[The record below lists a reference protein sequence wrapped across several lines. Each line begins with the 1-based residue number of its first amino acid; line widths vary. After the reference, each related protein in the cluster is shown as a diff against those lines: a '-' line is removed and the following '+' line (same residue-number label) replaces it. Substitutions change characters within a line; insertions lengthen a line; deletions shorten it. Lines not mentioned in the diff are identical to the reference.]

1 MYYDRRDVF
10 MVYDQKQ
17 DILAN
22 ETDYKYAHI
31 LSQEEKDILGEIA
44 NISFGSASTILST
57 LLNKTVTI
65 TAPQVDVVSLIDNR
79 DVEIPHVVLN
89 IHFTKGLD
97 MDNLLVMNQNVALA
111 IADLMMMGDGN
122 IEGKELTELE
132 LSAVQEAMNQM
143 MGFAATSM
151 SEFFQETVDMSPPTI
166 QVVKLIEELEK
177 NPGIEG
183 SNVFIRVAFNL
194 TIDNLVDSKLV
205 QIVSLENA
213 KKMIH
218 KLYALSGETNKTSE
232 TPSIPALSQYERD
245 ALGEIANISIGSAST
260 VLSTLLN
267 QKVHISVPAVDVI
280 SVHAYDEQL
289 IPFVVLNVDFIH
301 AVNHQNVFVLS
312 KEVAL
317 VMVDLMMMG
326 TGEVEEGKE
335 LTEFELSAT
344 QEVMNQMMGHAATSM
359 SELFGDVVD
368 ITPPV
373 LKVVTL
379 AEELNQFPNEAA
391 KNGLV
396 QITFELEIGELIRS
410 TMYQFLPLH
419 EARVMI
425 RKLSS
430 YTEDIE
436 APESTTPVEV
446 IEAIQLEELVSQEHN
461 LTGLLSDETLSNVE
475 VQLEFIFGSTTKTI
489 DEILKLTENE
499 VVSLEEEVEDPI
511 QIMANGVLIGFG
523 ELVNVNG
530 YFGVRVTKTL

>member
-1 MYYDRRDVF
+1 

-17 DILAN
+17 DILADEVDN
-22 ETDYKYAHI
+22 TYAHI

-111 IADLMMMGDGN
+111 IADLMMMGDGD
-122 IEGKELTELE
+122 IKGKELTELE

-194 TIDNLVDSKLV
+194 TIDNLVKSKLV

-280 SVHAYDEQL
+280 SAHAYDEQL

-326 TGEVEEGKE
+326 TGDIEEGKE

-379 AEELNQFPNEAA
+379 AEELNQFPKEAA
-391 KNGLV
+391 KDGLV

-425 RKLSS
+425 GKLSS
-430 YTEDIE
+430 YTEDFE
-436 APESTTPVEV
+436 APDATTAVEV
-446 IEAIQLEELVSQEHN
+446 IETVQLENFVSQERIV
-461 LTGLLSDETLSNVE
+461 TGLMSDETLSNVE
-475 VQLEFIFGSTTKTI
+475 VRLEFIFGSTTKTI
-489 DEILKLTENE
+489 DEILKLTDKE

-511 QIMANGVLIGFG
+511 QIMANGILIGFG